1 MKKKSIKKW
10 EFSRKKGEEISI
22 PKFGGG
28 GKNKQFWTEYSPL
41 HPRYPLAHE
50 EDEARCFHQN
60 PNLHENI
67 SCNFNQINVKSL
79 IQLFLNNNHQ
89 PSFKIPIIPNCK
101 FANSTEVHIILQS
114 NRMHNPRFIESLC
127 IYPNIISL

>member
-41 HPRYPLAHE
+41 CESPMY
-50 EDEARCFHQN
+50 
-60 PNLHENI
+60 
-67 SCNFNQINVKSL
+67 
-79 IQLFLNNNHQ
+79 
-89 PSFKIPIIPNCK
+89 
-101 FANSTEVHIILQS
+101 NSIKE
-114 NRMHNPRFIESLC
+114 
-127 IYPNIISL
+127 